1 MELYEQTKIYPQTLY
16 NVLGKDAVMKQLR
29 ELVKSKIK
37 NIHWNTEKFV
47 IEVTNQGVNHKGE
60 IKKIAPH
67 VYVRLKVMYN

>member
-16 NVLGKDAVMKQLR
+16 NALGKDVVLNEVRDLLKTK
-29 ELVKSKIK
+29 VK
-37 NIHWNTEKFV
+37 NIHWSTEKFV
-47 IEVTNQGVNHKGE
+47 MEVTCQGVNHKGE